1 MVPVVEHPSTDL
13 IQYIFPNGVVVSV
26 GFGTRHY
33 SSHLMGGLPAT
44 YEIAVIVD
52 DRFLSLAEGDTVLAY
67 QDLDMVEV
75 ILNTCAR
82 GEHDSLEEEF

>member
-44 YEIAVIVD
+44 CEIAVIVD
-52 DRFLSLAEGDTVLAY
+52 DKFLAVLAY